1 MKKLLLLDADVII
14 DLHTLDLFE
23 RILRTYDVYVT
34 RTVLKEARFFK
45 RAGRREQIDITDVVT
60 VVHVTPERLNVI
72 RIEALL
78 AQRGIDAGEMEA
90 MAYL

>member
-45 RAGRREQIDITDVVT
+45 RAGRREKMFKRCVEEGKIL
-60 VVHVTPERLNVI
+60 RLHHKI
-72 RIEALL
+72 LT
-78 AQRGIDAGEMEA
+78 
-90 MAYL
+90 